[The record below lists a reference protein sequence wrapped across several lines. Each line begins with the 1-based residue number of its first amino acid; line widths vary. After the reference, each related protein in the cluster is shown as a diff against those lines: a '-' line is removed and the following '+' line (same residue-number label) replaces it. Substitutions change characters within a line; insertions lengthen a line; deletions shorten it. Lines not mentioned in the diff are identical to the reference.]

1 MNFESTYKEN
11 YPNLFRIANKMVNDG
26 DVANDIVQEVFAC
39 YFEKLQKEH
48 AILHPQRWLVRAVIN
63 KCVDYLKQR
72 EKRTSLSAV
81 SEWSTEGETFE
92 IQQTEV
98 ILRQAISELKP
109 MEIKLITLYS
119 EEYSYKEIA
128 QIAEINFSSVGKTLS
143 RTLNKLKLILKKLN
157 YEMY

>member
-1 MNFESTYKEN
+1 MDFESAYKEN
-11 YPNLFRIANKMVNDG
+11 YSKLFRIANKMVSDD

-39 YFEKLQKEH
+39 YFEKLQKKH
-48 AILHPQRWLVRAVIN
+48 PILHPQSWLMRAVIN

-81 SEWSTEGETFE
+81 SEWATEGETFE
-92 IQQTEV
+92 IQQTDV
-98 ILRQAISELKP
+98 ILRQAVAKLKP
-109 MEIKLITLYS
+109 KEMKLIMLYT

-128 QIAEINFSSVGKTLS
+128 QIAEINFSSVGKTLA
-143 RTLNKLKLILKKLN
+143 RTLNKLKIILKKMN